1 MPVSSL
7 LCGFCVADSWMW
19 KLFYVAG
26 CCFVAIQNLEE
37 WEVSLVS
44 IQRTDSF
51 IALGARTEV
60 PNTKRS
66 LKKIP
71 KLKEAIFDKSKGQVI
86 LKSFN
91 LYTKIL
97 TMWRKGHEQVVA
109 ELNHLRDVSVEEEK
123 VRYLGKGY
131 LVVLRFATGF
141 SHPLTQSATL
151 GGRSDADAIADL
163 LKRFLGLD
171 KAQQWE
177 KDSDSDSSDSD
188 QIELDEN

>member
-1 MPVSSL
+1 MCILSLHTCQSAL

-37 WEVSLVS
+37 WE
-44 IQRTDSF
+44 
-51 IALGARTEV
+51 
-60 PNTKRS
+60 
-66 LKKIP
+66 
-71 KLKEAIFDKSKGQVI
+71 EAFFDKSKGQVI

-97 TMWRKGHEQVVA
+97 TMWRKGHEQA
-109 ELNHLRDVSVEEEK
+109 TERFDIRTK
-123 VRYLGKGY
+123 VMEN
-131 LVVLRFATGF
+131 
-141 SHPLTQSATL
+141 
-151 GGRSDADAIADL
+151 DADAIAEL

-177 KDSDSDSSDSD
+177 KVSDSDSSESD

>member
-1 MPVSSL
+1 MGYMTVESHSHTRIHLKRLPGFRSWALLVGKSFSSL

-37 WEVSLVS
+37 WE
-44 IQRTDSF
+44 
-51 IALGARTEV
+51 
-60 PNTKRS
+60 
-66 LKKIP
+66 
-71 KLKEAIFDKSKGQVI
+71 EAIFDKSKGQVI

-177 KDSDSDSSDSD
+177 KVSDSDSSDSD